1 MITRTPNFTGWRA
14 TILTEE
20 DGNTERLRRQL
31 SLLGIGVHCQ
41 WSPIEANDMPEL
53 VLVDADRGWD
63 ELLPWGTGKPSRPV
77 IALLGS
83 EAPGRISWAIRQGA
97 GAIIAKPVTASA
109 IYPAVVLAVSTH
121 EARLAAERQ
130 IAHLEERLKL
140 RPVVYAAIA
149 RLTSERQIDED
160 DAYSVLRECA
170 MRRRLPIEQ
179 IAAFFLCGSETL
191 REVGKCGR

>member
-31 SLLGIGVHCQ
+31 SLLGIEVHCQ
-41 WSPIEANDMPEL
+41 WSPIIESAMPKL
-53 VLVDADRGWD
+53 ILVDADRGWD
-63 ELLPWGTGKPSRPV
+63 ELLPWDTGTPTRPV
-77 IALLGS
+77 VALLGS
-83 EAPGRISWAIRQGA
+83 EAPGRIAWAIRQGA
-97 GAIIAKPVTASA
+97 GAIIPKPITASA
-109 IYPAVVLAVSTH
+109 IYPALVLAVSIH
-121 EARLAAERQ
+121 EARLSAERQ

-149 RLTSERQIDED
+149 RLTSERQIGED
-160 DAYSVLRECA
+160 AAYSVLRDCA

-179 IAAFFLCGSETL
+179 IAAFFLAGSEPL

>member
-1 MITRTPNFTGWRA
+1 MTRTPNFTGWRA

-31 SLLGIGVHCQ
+31 GLLGIEVHCQ
-41 WSPIEANDMPEL
+41 WSPISASVMPEL
-53 VLVDADRGWD
+53 ILVDADRGWD
-63 ELLPWGTGKPSRPV
+63 ELLPWDTGTPTRPV
-77 IALLGS
+77 VALLGS
-83 EAPGRISWAIRQGA
+83 EAPGRIAWAIRQGA

-109 IYPAVVLAVSTH
+109 IYPALVLAVSIH
-121 EARLAAERQ
+121 EARLSAERQ

-140 RPVVYAAIA
+140 RPVVYAAIT
-149 RLTSERQIDED
+149 RLTGERQIDED
-160 DAYSVLRECA
+160 AAYSVLRDCA

-179 IAAFFLCGSETL
+179 IAAFFLAGSEPL